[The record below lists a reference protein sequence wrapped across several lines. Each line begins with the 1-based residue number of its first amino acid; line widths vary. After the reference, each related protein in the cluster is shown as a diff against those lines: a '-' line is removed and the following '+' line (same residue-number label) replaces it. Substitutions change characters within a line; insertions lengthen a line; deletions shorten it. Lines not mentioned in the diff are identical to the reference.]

1 MGACLYQN
9 IFVILQQN
17 LRNMD
22 VRERLAALR
31 AQMHEQGLAAYVVPG
46 NDPHASEYMASH
58 WCEMQW
64 LSGFNGESGTMV
76 VTTDRALLWTDS
88 RYYLQAGIELKD
100 STIELMRESDIDCPS
115 VVEWL
120 KGELKAESQ
129 EPRDERFIG
138 LNPEMFSVND
148 FKAWKEQFA
157 EAGIGVKSVDLI
169 KPIWTEGRPAIPSDK
184 LYPYSADFAGE
195 TVESK
200 ISRMREI
207 LEAKGESQKSKDY
220 ALIVSA
226 LDEIAWL
233 LNIRGNDV
241 EYNPVVISYVVL
253 EGDKCTLFVN
263 PEKIDSAA
271 QNYLDFNNIDVQ
283 PYEAVFDY
291 IHGLR
296 GTIFYDGAK
305 VNEAL
310 YEAIDNGPSDQGPR
324 TKAKNIQSPILID
337 KAKKN
342 AVELEGE
349 RIAMRQDGAALTR
362 FFKWLEETLVESQKS
377 KVERPLT
384 EWDLMEKLH
393 AFRAM
398 GENFVEESFG
408 TIAGYQGN
416 GAIVHYAATKEHCA
430 EVKKEGMLL
439 LDSGGQYL
447 DGTTDITRT
456 VWLGGRIPEQA
467 KLDYTYVL
475 KGHIALQTARFPR
488 GTRGNQLDALA
499 KQYMWQAGITFGHG
513 TGHGVGHFLGC
524 HEGPQNVRTDNNPT
538 PLEVGHIISDEPGI
552 YRTGKWGI
560 RTENLITVIPA
571 KQTKATTT
579 EDEWLTFETLTL
591 CFYDTS
597 LIEMSLM
604 TEDEI
609 DWLNA
614 YHVRVYKEVS
624 PLLNEEE
631 KHYLAKKCVALEI

>member
-1 MGACLYQN
+1 
-9 IFVILQQN
+9 
-17 LRNMD
+17 
-22 VRERLAALR
+22 
-31 AQMHEQGLAAYVVPG
+31 
-46 NDPHASEYMASH
+46 
-58 WCEMQW
+58 
-64 LSGFNGESGTMV
+64 
-76 VTTDRALLWTDS
+76 LLWTDS
-88 RYYLQAGIELKD
+88 RYYLQAGIELKG
-100 STIELMRESDIDCPS
+100 STIELMRESDIDCPKIID
-115 VVEWL
+115 WL
-120 KGELKAESQ
+120 E
-129 EPRDERFIG
+129 G
-138 LNPEMFSVND
+138 LQVTGDGVRVGVNPEMFSVND
-148 FKAWKEQFA
+148 FSEWNEKLS
-157 EAGIGVKSVDLI
+157 EAGIELKSIDLI
-169 KPIWTEGRPAIPSDK
+169 KPLWVEGRPAIPQDK

-195 TVESK
+195 TVENK
-200 ISRMREI
+200 LARMREQ
-207 LEAKGESQKSKDY
+207 LAKKHADAQ
-220 ALIVSA
+220 IISA

-253 EGDKCTLFVN
+253 EADKCTLFVDAA
-263 PEKIDSAA
+263 KIDSPA
-271 QNYLDFNNIDVQ
+271 QNYLDFNNIDIQ

-291 IHGLR
+291 IRSLS
-296 GTIFYDGAK
+296 GTILYDGAR

-310 YEAIDNGPSDQGPR
+310 FEAIPEGCKKIN
-324 TKAKNIQSPILID
+324 TKSPILID
-337 KAKKN
+337 KARKN

-349 RIAMRQDGAALTR
+349 RIAMRQDCAALTR
-362 FFKWLEETLVESQKS
+362 FFKWLEEEAFSNDQRQMTNA
-377 KVERPLT
+377 PLT
-384 EWDLMEKLH
+384 EWSLMEKLH
-393 AFRAM
+393 EFRLM

-416 GAIVHYAATKEHCA
+416 GAIVHYAATRDNCA
-430 EVKKEGMLL
+430 EVKPQGMLL

-456 VWLGGRIPEQA
+456 VWLGGRIPQQA

-538 PLEVGHIISDEPGI
+538 ALEVGHIISDEPGI
-552 YRTGKWGI
+552 YRTGLWGI
-560 RTENLITVIPA
+560 RTENLITVVPA

-579 EDEWLTFETLTL
+579 EDEWLSFEVLTL

-614 YHVRVYKEVS
+614 YHVRVYKETA
-624 PLLNEEE
+624 PLLNADEAA
-631 KHYLAKKCVALEI
+631 YLAKKCAAIEI

>member
-1 MGACLYQN
+1 MKT
-9 IFVILQQN
+9 I
-17 LRNMD
+17 
-22 VRERLAALR
+22 EKLAALR
-31 AQMHEQGLAAYVVPG
+31 QAMREAGVAAYVVPG
-46 NDPHASEYMASH
+46 NDPHASEYMAAH
-58 WCEMQW
+58 WCELQW
-64 LSGFNGESGTMV
+64 LSGFNGESGTVV
-76 VTTDRALLWTDS
+76 VTEDRALLWTDS

-115 VVEWL
+115 VVTWL
-120 KGELKAESQ
+120 SENVQGL
-129 EPRDERFIG
+129 IG
-138 LNPEMFSVND
+138 VNPEMFSVND
-148 FKAWKEQFA
+148 FAEWKEKIQL
-157 EAGIGVKSVDLI
+157 KSIDLI
-169 KPIWTEGRPAIPSDK
+169 RPLWVEGRPAIPADK

-200 ISRMREI
+200 LARMREQ
-207 LEAKGESQKSKDY
+207 LAVKHGNT
-220 ALIVSA
+220 LIISA

-253 EGDKCTLFVN
+253 EADKCTLFVDAA
-263 PEKIDSAA
+263 KIDSPA
-271 QNYLDFNNIDVQ
+271 QNYLDFNNIDVL

-291 IHGLR
+291 IRGLK
-296 GTIFYDGAK
+296 GTVLFDGAR

-310 YEAIDNGPSDQGPR
+310 YEAIPEACKKIN
-324 TKAKNIQSPILID
+324 TKSPILID
-337 KAKKN
+337 KAHKN

-349 RIAMRQDGAALTR
+349 RIAMRQDAAALTR
-362 FFKWLEETLVESQKS
+362 FFLWLEKEAFKNGQTQ
-377 KVERPLT
+377 T
-384 EWDLMEKLH
+384 EWTLMEKLH
-393 AFRAM
+393 EFRLR

-408 TIAGYQGN
+408 TIAGYKGN
-416 GAIVHYAATKEHCA
+416 GAIVHYAATPDKCA
-430 EVKKEGMLL
+430 EVRPEGMLL

-475 KGHIALQTARFPR
+475 KGHIALARARFPR

-499 KQYMWQAGITFGHG
+499 KQFMWEAGITFGHG

-538 PLEVGHIISDEPGI
+538 ALEVGHIISDEPGI
-552 YRTGKWGI
+552 YRTDKWGI

-571 KQTKATTT
+571 KRTKATTT
-579 EDEWLTFETLTL
+579 EDEWLAFETLTL
-591 CFYDTS
+591 CFYDTN
-597 LIEMSLM
+597 LIERSLM
-604 TEDEI
+604 TDDEI

-624 PLLNEEE
+624 PLLNAEER
-631 KHYLAKKCVALEI
+631 KFLARKCAALD

>member
-1 MGACLYQN
+1 MKT
-9 IFVILQQN
+9 IEKI
-17 LRNMD
+17 
-22 VRERLAALR
+22 AALR
-31 AQMHEQGLAAYVVPG
+31 QAMHEAGVAAYVVPG
-46 NDPHASEYMASH
+46 NDPHASEYMAEH

-76 VTTDRALLWTDS
+76 VTLDRALLWTDS

-100 STIELMRESDIDCPS
+100 STIELMRESDIDCPKIID
-115 VVEWL
+115 WL
-120 KGELKAESQ
+120 SSNVQGL
-129 EPRDERFIG
+129 IG
-138 LNPEMFSVND
+138 VNPEMFSVND
-148 FKAWKEQFA
+148 FA
-157 EAGIGVKSVDLI
+157 EWNAQVQLKSIDLI
-169 KPIWTEGRPAIPSDK
+169 RPLWTEGRPAIPADK

-200 ISRMREI
+200 LARMREQ
-207 LEAKGESQKSKDY
+207 LAAKKGD
-220 ALIVSA
+220 ALIISA

-253 EGDKCTLFVN
+253 EAEKCTLFVDAA
-263 PEKIDSAA
+263 KIDSPA
-271 QNYLDFNNIDVQ
+271 QNYLDFNNVDVL

-291 IHGLR
+291 IRGLK
-296 GTIFYDGAK
+296 GTVLFDGAR

-310 YEAIDNGPSDQGPR
+310 YEAIPEACKKVN
-324 TKAKNIQSPILID
+324 TKSPILID
-337 KAKKN
+337 KAHKN

-349 RIAMRQDGAALTR
+349 RIAMRQDAAALTR
-362 FFKWLEETLVESQKS
+362 FFLWLEKEAFKNGQTQ
-377 KVERPLT
+377 T
-384 EWDLMEKLH
+384 EWTLMEKLH
-393 AFRAM
+393 EFRLR

-408 TIAGYQGN
+408 TIAGYKGN
-416 GAIVHYAATKEHCA
+416 GAIVHYAATPEKCA
-430 EVKKEGMLL
+430 EVKPEGMLL
-439 LDSGGQYL
+439 LDSGGQYM

-475 KGHIALQTARFPR
+475 KGHIALARARFPR

-499 KQYMWQAGITFGHG
+499 KQFMWEAGITFGHG

-538 PLEVGHIISDEPGI
+538 ALEVGHIISDEPGI
-552 YRTGKWGI
+552 YRTDKWGI

-571 KQTKATTT
+571 KRTKATTT

-597 LIEMSLM
+597 LIERSIM

-624 PLLNEEE
+624 PLLNAEER
-631 KHYLAKKCVALEI
+631 KFLARKCAALEV

>member
-1 MGACLYQN
+1 MNVL
-9 IFVILQQN
+9 
-17 LRNMD
+17 D
-22 VRERLAALR
+22 RLAALR
-31 AQMHEQGLAAYVVPG
+31 AAMKKAKVAAYVVPG

-76 VTTDRALLWTDS
+76 VTTDKALLWTDS

-115 VVEWL
+115 VVDWL
-120 KGELKAESQ
+120 AENVQ
-129 EPRDERFIG
+129 G
-138 LNPEMFSVND
+138 LVGVNPEMFSVND
-148 FKAWKEQFA
+148 FSAWNEKIA
-157 EAGIGVKSVDLI
+157 LKSIDLI
-169 KPIWTEGRPAIPSDK
+169 KPLWIEGRPAIPQDK

-195 TVESK
+195 SVESK
-200 ISRMREI
+200 LARMRKK
-207 LEAKGESQKSKDY
+207 LA
-220 ALIVSA
+220 ALHGDAIIVSA

-253 EGDKCTLFVN
+253 KADKCTLFVDAN
-263 PEKIDSAA
+263 KIDTVAR
-271 QNYLDFNNIDVQ
+271 NYLDFNNIDVQ
-283 PYEAVFDY
+283 PYEAVFEY
-291 IHGLR
+291 IARLS
-296 GTIFYDGAK
+296 GTVIYDGAR

-310 YEAIDNGPSDQGPR
+310 FEAIPAGCKKIN
-324 TKAKNIQSPILID
+324 TKSPILID
-337 KAKKN
+337 KAHKN

-349 RIAMRQDGAALTR
+349 RIAMRQDAAALTR
-362 FFKWLEETLVESQKS
+362 FFKWLEEEAFANGKTQ
-377 KVERPLT
+377 T

-393 AFRAM
+393 AFRVM

-408 TIAGYQGN
+408 TIAGYKGN
-416 GAIVHYAATKEHCA
+416 GAIVHYAATKENCA
-430 EVKKEGMLL
+430 EVHPKGMLL

-456 VWLGGRIPEQA
+456 VWLGGEIPTQA

-499 KQYMWQAGITFGHG
+499 KQYMWEAGITFGHG

-538 PLEVGHIISDEPGI
+538 PLEVGHIVSDEPGI
-552 YRTGKWGI
+552 YRTGQWGI

-571 KQTKATTT
+571 KQTEATTT

-591 CFYDTS
+591 CFYDTN
-597 LIEMSLM
+597 LIDMSLM
-604 TEDEI
+604 TDKEI
-609 DWLNA
+609 AWINA
-614 YHVRVYKEVS
+614 YHERVYKETA
-624 PLLNEEE
+624 PLLNAEEAA
-631 KHYLAKKCVALEI
+631 YLARKCAPIQL

>member
-1 MGACLYQN
+1 MKT
-9 IFVILQQN
+9 I
-17 LRNMD
+17 
-22 VRERLAALR
+22 EKLAALR
-31 AQMHEQGLAAYVVPG
+31 QAMREAGVAAYVVPG
-46 NDPHASEYMASH
+46 NDPHASEYMAAH

-64 LSGFNGESGTMV
+64 LSGFNGESGTVV
-76 VTTDRALLWTDS
+76 VTEDRALLWTDS

-115 VVEWL
+115 VVNWL
-120 KGELKAESQ
+120 SEHVQGL
-129 EPRDERFIG
+129 IG
-138 LNPEMFSVND
+138 VNPEMFSVND
-148 FKAWKEQFA
+148 FAEWKEKIQL
-157 EAGIGVKSVDLI
+157 KSIDLI
-169 KPIWTEGRPAIPSDK
+169 RPLWVEGRPAIPSDR

-200 ISRMREI
+200 LARMREQ
-207 LEAKGESQKSKDY
+207 LAVKQGN
-220 ALIVSA
+220 ALIISA

-253 EGDKCTLFVN
+253 EADKCTLFVDAA
-263 PEKIDSAA
+263 KIDSPA
-271 QNYLDFNNIDVQ
+271 QNYLDFNNIDVL

-291 IHGLR
+291 IRGLK
-296 GTIFYDGAK
+296 GTVLFDGAR

-310 YEAIDNGPSDQGPR
+310 YEAIPEACKKIN
-324 TKAKNIQSPILID
+324 TKSPILID
-337 KAKKN
+337 KAHKN

-349 RIAMRQDGAALTR
+349 RIAMRQDAAALTR
-362 FFKWLEETLVESQKS
+362 FFLWLEKEAFQNGQTQ
-377 KVERPLT
+377 T
-384 EWDLMEKLH
+384 EWTLMEKLH
-393 AFRAM
+393 EFRLR

-408 TIAGYQGN
+408 TIAGYKGN
-416 GAIVHYAATKEHCA
+416 GAIVHYAATPDKCA
-430 EVKKEGMLL
+430 EVKPEGMLL

-475 KGHIALQTARFPR
+475 KGHIALARARFPR

-499 KQYMWQAGITFGHG
+499 KQFMWEAGITFGHG

-538 PLEVGHIISDEPGI
+538 ALEVGHIISDEPGI
-552 YRTGKWGI
+552 YRTDKWGI

-571 KQTKATTT
+571 KRTKATTT

-597 LIEMSLM
+597 LIERSLM
-604 TEDEI
+604 TEDEL

-624 PLLNEEE
+624 PLLNAEER
-631 KHYLAKKCVALEI
+631 KFLARKCAALEI

>member
-1 MGACLYQN
+1 MN
-9 IFVILQQN
+9 VK
-17 LRNMD
+17 
-22 VRERLAALR
+22 ERLAALR
-31 AQMHEQGLAAYVVPG
+31 AQMREQGLAAYVVPG
-46 NDPHASEYMASH
+46 NDPHASEYMAAH

-76 VTTDRALLWTDS
+76 VTLDRALLWTDS

-115 VVEWL
+115 VAEWL
-120 KGELKAESQ
+120 AVSLPQPSLKGGN
-129 EPRDERFIG
+129 FVG

-184 LYPYSADFAGE
+184 FYPYSADFAGE
-195 TVESK
+195 TVEDK
-200 ISRMREI
+200 ISRIRKI
-207 LEAKGESQKSKDY
+207 LEAKAKNQESREY

-253 EGDKCTLFVN
+253 EADKCTLFVN

-271 QNYLDFNNIDVQ
+271 QNYLDFNNINVQ
-283 PYEAVFDY
+283 PYEAVFEY

-310 YEAIDNGPSDQGPR
+310 YEAISQDAN
-324 TKAKNIQSPILID
+324 AKNIQSPILVD

-393 AFRAM
+393 EFRAM

-416 GAIVHYAATKEHCA
+416 GAIVHYAATKENCA

-456 VWLGGRIPEQA
+456 VWLGGRIPQQA

-552 YRTGKWGI
+552 YRTGQWGI

-631 KHYLAKKCVALEI
+631 RKFLARKCAALEVGE

>member
-1 MGACLYQN
+1 MN
-9 IFVILQQN
+9 TKEKI
-17 LRNMD
+17 
-22 VRERLAALR
+22 AALR
-31 AQMHEQGLAAYVVPG
+31 GLMQEHGVAVYVVPG

-64 LSGFNGESGTMV
+64 LSGFSGESGTMV
-76 VTTDRALLWTDS
+76 VTMDKALLWTDS
-88 RYYLQAGIELKD
+88 RYYLQAGIELED
-100 STIELMRESDIDCPS
+100 SGIELMRESDVDCPS
-115 VVEWL
+115 VTEWICD
-120 KGELKAESQ
+120 ELTANSQGPKAKV
-129 EPRDERFIG
+129 G
-138 LNPEMFSVND
+138 VNPEMFSVND
-148 FKAWKEQFA
+148 YKDWSEKIEL
-157 EAGIGVKSVDLI
+157 KSIDLI
-169 KPIWTEGRPAIPSDK
+169 KPLWTEDRPAIPADK

-200 ISRMREI
+200 LARMREKI
-207 LEAKGESQKSKDY
+207 AAMHGDS
-220 ALIVSA
+220 LIVSA

-253 EGDKCTLFVN
+253 EADKCTLFVN
-263 PEKIDSAA
+263 PKKVDSPA
-271 QNYLDFNNIDVQ
+271 QNYLDFNNIDIQ

-291 IHGLR
+291 IASLS
-296 GTIFYDGAK
+296 GTVLYDGAR

-310 YEAIDNGPSDQGPR
+310 YEAIPEGCKKIN
-324 TKAKNIQSPILID
+324 TKSPILID

-349 RIAMRQDGAALTR
+349 RTAMRQDAVALTR
-362 FFKWLEETLVESQKS
+362 FFKWLEEKAFKHGET
-377 KVERPLT
+377 RT
-384 EWDLMEKLH
+384 EWELMEKLH
-393 AFRAM
+393 EFRMM

-416 GAIVHYAATKEHCA
+416 GAIVHYAATKDKCA
-430 EVKKEGMLL
+430 IVKPEGMLL

-456 VWLGGRIPEQA
+456 VWLGGRIPQQA

-475 KGHIALQTARFPR
+475 KGHIALARARFPR

-499 KQYMWQAGITFGHG
+499 KQYMWEAGITFGHG

-538 PLEVGHIISDEPGI
+538 ALEVGHIISDEPGI
-552 YRTGKWGI
+552 YRTDKWGI

-571 KQTKATTT
+571 KPTKATTT
-579 EDEWLTFETLTL
+579 EDEWYAFETLTL
-591 CFYDTS
+591 CFYDTQ

-624 PLLNEEE
+624 PLLNDDE
-631 KHYLAKKCVALEI
+631 KSYLAYKCQAIEV

>member
-1 MGACLYQN
+1 MKT
-9 IFVILQQN
+9 I
-17 LRNMD
+17 
-22 VRERLAALR
+22 EKLAALR
-31 AQMHEQGLAAYVVPG
+31 QAMREAGVAAYVVPG
-46 NDPHASEYMASH
+46 NDPHASEYMAAH

-64 LSGFNGESGTMV
+64 LSGFNGESGTVV
-76 VTTDRALLWTDS
+76 VTLDRAFLWTDS

-115 VVEWL
+115 VIDWL
-120 KGELKAESQ
+120 SEHVQ
-129 EPRDERFIG
+129 G
-138 LNPEMFSVND
+138 LVGVNPEMFSVND
-148 FKAWKEQFA
+148 FAEWKEKVA
-157 EAGIGVKSVDLI
+157 LKSVDLI
-169 KPIWTEGRPAIPSDK
+169 RSLWTEGRPAIPADK

-200 ISRMREI
+200 LQRMRE
-207 LEAKGESQKSKDY
+207 LVSERVRGEGF
-220 ALIVSA
+220 ALIISA

-253 EGDKCTLFVN
+253 EADKCTLFVN
-263 PEKIDSAA
+263 AEKVDSAA

-283 PYEAVFDY
+283 PYEAVFAY
-291 IHGLR
+291 IRGLK
-296 GTIFYDGAK
+296 GTVLFDGTR

-310 YEAIDNGPSDQGPR
+310 YEAIPAECKKVN
-324 TKAKNIQSPILID
+324 TKSPILID
-337 KAKKN
+337 KAHKN

-349 RIAMRQDGAALTR
+349 RIAMRQDAAALTR
-362 FFKWLEETLVESQKS
+362 FFMWLEKDAFKNGQTQ
-377 KVERPLT
+377 T
-384 EWDLMEKLH
+384 EWTLMEKLH
-393 AFRAM
+393 EFRLK

-408 TIAGYQGN
+408 TIAGYKGN
-416 GAIVHYAATKEHCA
+416 GAIVHYAATPEKCA
-430 EVKKEGMLL
+430 EVKPEGMLL
-439 LDSGGQYL
+439 LDSGGQYF

-475 KGHIALQTARFPR
+475 KGHIALARARFPR

-499 KQYMWQAGITFGHG
+499 KQYMWEAGITFGHG

-538 PLEVGHIISDEPGI
+538 ALEVGHIISDEPGI
-552 YRTGKWGI
+552 YRTDKWGI
-560 RTENLITVIPA
+560 RTENLITVVPA
-571 KQTKATTT
+571 KRTKATTT
-579 EDEWLTFETLTL
+579 EDEWLAFETLTL
-591 CFYDTS
+591 CFYDTN

-614 YHVRVYKEVS
+614 YHVRVYKETA
-624 PLLNEEE
+624 PLLNAEE
-631 KHYLAKKCVALEI
+631 KKFLARKCAAVER

>member
-1 MGACLYQN
+1 MMNVL
-9 IFVILQQN
+9 
-17 LRNMD
+17 D
-22 VRERLAALR
+22 RLAALR
-31 AQMHEQGLAAYVVPG
+31 AAMKEANVAAYVVPG

-76 VTTDRALLWTDS
+76 VTTDKALLWTDS

-115 VVEWL
+115 VVDWL
-120 KGELKAESQ
+120 AENVQ
-129 EPRDERFIG
+129 G
-138 LNPEMFSVND
+138 LVGVNPEMFSVND
-148 FKAWKEQFA
+148 FSAWNEKIA
-157 EAGIGVKSVDLI
+157 LKSVDLI
-169 KPIWTEGRPAIPSDK
+169 KPLWIEGRQAIPQDK

-195 TVESK
+195 SVESK
-200 ISRMREI
+200 LARMREK
-207 LEAKGESQKSKDY
+207 LV
-220 ALIVSA
+220 ALHGDAIIVSA

-253 EGDKCTLFVN
+253 EADKCTLFVDAN
-263 PEKIDSAA
+263 KIDTVAR
-271 QNYLDFNNIDVQ
+271 NYLDFNNIDMQ
-283 PYEAVFDY
+283 PYEAVFEY
-291 IHGLR
+291 IARLS
-296 GTIFYDGAK
+296 GTVIYDGAR

-310 YEAIDNGPSDQGPR
+310 FEAIPANCKKIN
-324 TKAKNIQSPILID
+324 TKSPILID
-337 KAKKN
+337 KAHKN

-349 RIAMRQDGAALTR
+349 RIAMRQDAAALTR
-362 FFKWLEETLVESQKS
+362 FFKWLEEEAFANGKTQ
-377 KVERPLT
+377 T

-393 AFRAM
+393 AFRDM

-408 TIAGYQGN
+408 TIAGYKGN
-416 GAIVHYAATKEHCA
+416 GAIVHYAATKENCA
-430 EVKKEGMLL
+430 EVHPEGMLL

-456 VWLGGRIPEQA
+456 VWLGGEIPTQA

-499 KQYMWQAGITFGHG
+499 KQFMWEAGITFGHG

-552 YRTGKWGI
+552 YRTGQWGI

-571 KQTKATTT
+571 KQTEATTT

-591 CFYDTS
+591 CFYDTN
-597 LIEMSLM
+597 LIDMSLM
-604 TEDEI
+604 TDKEI
-609 DWLNA
+609 AWINA
-614 YHVRVYKEVS
+614 YHERVYKETA
-624 PLLNEEE
+624 PLLNAEEAA
-631 KHYLAKKCVALEI
+631 YLARKCAPIQL

>member
-1 MGACLYQN
+1 MKT
-9 IFVILQQN
+9 I
-17 LRNMD
+17 D
-22 VRERLAALR
+22 KLAALR
-31 AQMHEQGLAAYVVPG
+31 QAMREAGVSAYVVPG
-46 NDPHASEYMASH
+46 NDPHASEYMAAH

-76 VTTDRALLWTDS
+76 VTLDRALLWTDS

-115 VVEWL
+115 VVDWL
-120 KGELKAESQ
+120 KKSLPQPSLKGGSSV
-129 EPRDERFIG
+129 G
-138 LNPEMFSVND
+138 LNPEMWSVDD
-148 FKAWKEQFA
+148 FKAMKERLA
-157 EAGIGVKSVDLI
+157 DTGIGVKSIDLI
-169 KPIWTEGRPAIPSDK
+169 KPIWTEGRPAIPADK
-184 LYPYSADFAGE
+184 LYPYSADYAGE

-200 ISRMREI
+200 LARIRKCLPQPS
-207 LEAKGESQKSKDY
+207 LKGGS
-220 ALIVSA
+220 AMIISA

-253 EGDKCTLFVN
+253 EADKCTLFVDAN
-263 PEKIDSAA
+263 KVDTVA
-271 QNYLDFNNIDVQ
+271 QNYLNFNNIDVQ
-283 PYEAVFDY
+283 PYEAVFES
-291 IHGLR
+291 IRGLQ
-296 GTIFYDGAK
+296 GTVLFDGAR

-310 YEAIDNGPSDQGPR
+310 YEAIPEGCKKVN
-324 TKAKNIQSPILID
+324 AKSPILID
-337 KAKKN
+337 KARKN

-349 RIAMRQDGAALTR
+349 RIAMRQDAVALTR
-362 FFKWLEETLVESQKS
+362 FFLWLEKEAFRDGQTQ
-377 KVERPLT
+377 T
-384 EWDLMEKLH
+384 EWTLMEKLH
-393 AFRAM
+393 EFRMM

-408 TIAGYQGN
+408 TIAGYKGN
-416 GAIVHYAATKEHCA
+416 GAIVHYAATPDKCA
-430 EVKKEGMLL
+430 EVKPEGMLL

-475 KGHIALQTARFPR
+475 KGHIALARARFPR

-499 KQYMWQAGITFGHG
+499 KQYMWEAGITFGHG

-538 PLEVGHIISDEPGI
+538 ALEVGHIISDEPGI
-552 YRTGKWGI
+552 YRTDKWGI

-571 KQTKATTT
+571 KRTKATTT
-579 EDEWLTFETLTL
+579 EDEWLAFETLTL

-597 LIEMSLM
+597 LIELSLM
-604 TEDEI
+604 TDDEI

-624 PLLNEEE
+624 PLLNAEEA
-631 KHYLAKKCVALEI
+631 KFLARKCAAVER

>member
-1 MGACLYQN
+1 MTVL
-9 IFVILQQN
+9 
-17 LRNMD
+17 
-22 VRERLAALR
+22 ERLAALR
-31 AQMHEQGLAAYVVPG
+31 TLMKENGLAAYVVPG

-64 LSGFNGESGTMV
+64 LSGFNGEAGTMV
-76 VTTDRALLWTDS
+76 VTIDRALLWTDS
-88 RYYLQAGIELKD
+88 RYYLQAGIELKN
-100 STIELMRESDIDCPS
+100 STIELMRESDVDCPS
-115 VVEWL
+115 VVDWL
-120 KGELKAESQ
+120 SENVQ
-129 EPRDERFIG
+129 G
-138 LNPEMFSVND
+138 LVGVNPEMFSVND
-148 FKAWKEQFA
+148 FADWKEKA
-157 EAGIGVKSVDLI
+157 ELKSIDLI
-169 KPIWTEGRPAIPSDK
+169 KPLWVEGRPVIPQDK
-184 LYPYSADFAGE
+184 LVPYSADFAGE

-200 ISRMREI
+200 VARMREQ
-207 LEAKGESQKSKDY
+207 LAKKK
-220 ALIVSA
+220 ANAMIISA

-241 EYNPVVISYVVL
+241 EYNPMVISYVVL
-253 EGDKCTLFVN
+253 EADQCTLFVDAN
-263 PEKIDSAA
+263 KVDTVA
-271 QNYLDFNNIDVQ
+271 QNYLDFNNIAIK
-283 PYEAVFDY
+283 PYEAVFEY
-291 IHGLR
+291 IASLS
-296 GTIFYDGAK
+296 GTVLYDGAR

-310 YEAIDNGPSDQGPR
+310 YEAIPADCKKVN
-324 TKAKNIQSPILID
+324 TKSPILID

-349 RIAMRQDGAALTR
+349 RIAMRQDAVALTR
-362 FFKWLEETLVESQKS
+362 FFKWLEEL
-377 KVERPLT
+377 KVEDGKWKDRPLT

-393 AFRAM
+393 EFRLM

-430 EVKKEGMLL
+430 EVKPEGMLL

-456 VWLGGRIPEQA
+456 VWLGGRIPQQA

-499 KQYMWQAGITFGHG
+499 KQYMWEAGITYGHG

-538 PLEVGHIISDEPGI
+538 ALEVGHIISDEPGI

-614 YHVRVYKEVS
+614 YHVRVYKEIA
-624 PLLNEEE
+624 PLLNADEA
-631 KHYLAKKCVALEI
+631 KYLARKCAAIEV

>member
-1 MGACLYQN
+1 MNVL
-9 IFVILQQN
+9 
-17 LRNMD
+17 D
-22 VRERLAALR
+22 RLAALR
-31 AQMHEQGLAAYVVPG
+31 AAMKEAKVAAYVVPG

-76 VTTDRALLWTDS
+76 VTTDKALLWTDS

-115 VVEWL
+115 VVDWL
-120 KGELKAESQ
+120 AENVQ
-129 EPRDERFIG
+129 G
-138 LNPEMFSVND
+138 LVGVNPEMFSVND
-148 FKAWKEQFA
+148 FSAWNEKIA
-157 EAGIGVKSVDLI
+157 LKSIDLI
-169 KPIWTEGRPAIPSDK
+169 KPLWIEGRPAIPQDK

-200 ISRMREI
+200 LARMREK
-207 LEAKGESQKSKDY
+207 LV
-220 ALIVSA
+220 ALHGDAIIVSA

-253 EGDKCTLFVN
+253 KADKCTLFVDAN
-263 PEKIDSAA
+263 KIDTVAR
-271 QNYLDFNNIDVQ
+271 NYLDFNNIDVQ
-283 PYEAVFDY
+283 PYEAVFEY
-291 IHGLR
+291 IARLS
-296 GTIFYDGAK
+296 GTVIYDGAR

-310 YEAIDNGPSDQGPR
+310 FEAIPAGCKKIN
-324 TKAKNIQSPILID
+324 TKSPILID
-337 KAKKN
+337 KAHKN

-349 RIAMRQDGAALTR
+349 RIAMRQDAAALTR
-362 FFKWLEETLVESQKS
+362 FFKWLEEEAFANGKTQ
-377 KVERPLT
+377 T

-393 AFRAM
+393 AFRVM

-408 TIAGYQGN
+408 TIAGYKGN
-416 GAIVHYAATKEHCA
+416 GAIVHYAATKDNCA
-430 EVKKEGMLL
+430 EVKPEGMLL

-456 VWLGGRIPEQA
+456 VWLGGEIPTQA

-499 KQYMWQAGITFGHG
+499 KQYMWEAGITFGHG

-538 PLEVGHIISDEPGI
+538 PLEVGHIVSDEPGI
-552 YRTGKWGI
+552 YRTGQWGI

-571 KQTKATTT
+571 KQTEATTT

-591 CFYDTS
+591 CFYDTN
-597 LIEMSLM
+597 LIDMSLM
-604 TEDEI
+604 TDKEI
-609 DWLNA
+609 AWINA
-614 YHVRVYKEVS
+614 YHERVYKETA
-624 PLLNEEE
+624 PLLNAEEAA
-631 KHYLAKKCVALEI
+631 YLAHKCAPIQL

>member
-1 MGACLYQN
+1 MK
-9 IFVILQQN
+9 V
-17 LRNMD
+17 
-22 VRERLAALR
+22 VERLAALR
-31 AQMHEQGLAAYVVPG
+31 QEMKAQGLAAYVVPG

-58 WCEMQW
+58 WFEMQW
-64 LSGFNGESGTMV
+64 ISGFNGESGTMV
-76 VTTDRALLWTDS
+76 ITLDRALLWTDS

-100 STIELMRESDIDCPS
+100 STIELMRESDVDCPKI
-115 VVEWL
+115 VDWL
-120 KGELKAESQ
+120 ADNVQGI
-129 EPRDERFIG
+129 IG
-138 LNPEMFSVND
+138 VNPEMFSVND
-148 FKAWKEQFA
+148 FAEWKEKI
-157 EAGIGVKSVDLI
+157 ELRSIDLI
-169 KPIWTEGRPAIPSDK
+169 KPIWTEGRPAIPQDK

-200 ISRMREI
+200 LTRMREQ
-207 LEAKGESQKSKDY
+207 LAKKKAD
-220 ALIVSA
+220 AMIISA

-233 LNIRGNDV
+233 LNIRGKDV

-253 EGDKCTLFVN
+253 ETDKCTLFVDAN
-263 PEKIDSAA
+263 KVDSPA
-271 QNYLDFNNIDVQ
+271 QNYLDFNNIDVK

-291 IHGLR
+291 IRSLNGAIL
-296 GTIFYDGAK
+296 YDGAR

-310 YEAIDNGPSDQGPR
+310 YEAIPEGCKKID
-324 TKAKNIQSPILID
+324 AKSPILID

-349 RIAMRQDGAALTR
+349 RIAMRQDAVALTR
-362 FFKWLEETLVESQKS
+362 FFKWLEEEAFADGKTQ
-377 KVERPLT
+377 T
-384 EWDLMEKLH
+384 ECSLADKLH
-393 AFRAM
+393 EFRAM
-398 GENFVEESFG
+398 GENFTDESFG

-416 GAIVHYAATKEHCA
+416 GAIVHYAATPENCA
-430 EVKKEGMLL
+430 VVKPEGMLL

-456 VWLGGRIPEQA
+456 VWLGGRIPQQA

-475 KGHIALQTARFPR
+475 KGHIALATARFPR

-499 KQYMWQAGITFGHG
+499 KQYMWAAGITYGHG

-538 PLEVGHIISDEPGI
+538 ALEIGHIISDEPGI
-552 YRTGKWGI
+552 YRTDKWGI

-631 KHYLAKKCVALEI
+631 RAYLAKKCAAIEVEN

>member
-1 MGACLYQN
+1 MKT
-9 IFVILQQN
+9 I
-17 LRNMD
+17 D
-22 VRERLAALR
+22 KLAALR
-31 AQMHEQGLAAYVVPG
+31 QAMREAGVSAYVVPG
-46 NDPHASEYMASH
+46 NDPHASEYMAAH

-76 VTTDRALLWTDS
+76 VTLDRALLWTDS

-115 VVEWL
+115 VVDWL
-120 KGELKAESQ
+120 KESLPQPSLKGGSSV
-129 EPRDERFIG
+129 G
-138 LNPEMFSVND
+138 LNPEMWSVDD
-148 FKAWKEQFA
+148 FKAMKERLA
-157 EAGIGVKSVDLI
+157 DTGIGVKSIDLI
-169 KPIWTEGRPAIPSDK
+169 KPIWTEGRPAIPADK
-184 LYPYSADFAGE
+184 LYPYSADYAGE

-200 ISRMREI
+200 LARIRKCLPQPS
-207 LEAKGESQKSKDY
+207 LKGGS
-220 ALIVSA
+220 AMIISA

-241 EYNPVVISYVVL
+241 EYNPVAISYVVL
-253 EGDKCTLFVN
+253 EADKCTLFVDAN
-263 PEKIDSAA
+263 KVDTVA

-283 PYEAVFDY
+283 PYEAVFES
-291 IHGLR
+291 IRGLQ
-296 GTIFYDGAK
+296 GTVLFDGAR

-310 YEAIDNGPSDQGPR
+310 YEAIPEGCKKVN
-324 TKAKNIQSPILID
+324 AKSPILID
-337 KAKKN
+337 KARKN

-349 RIAMRQDGAALTR
+349 RIAMRQDAVALTR
-362 FFKWLEETLVESQKS
+362 FFLWLEKEAFRDGQTQ
-377 KVERPLT
+377 T
-384 EWDLMEKLH
+384 EWTLMEKLH
-393 AFRAM
+393 EFRMM

-408 TIAGYQGN
+408 TIAGYKGN
-416 GAIVHYAATKEHCA
+416 GAIVHYAATPDKCA
-430 EVKKEGMLL
+430 EVKPEGMLL

-475 KGHIALQTARFPR
+475 KGHIALARARFPR

-499 KQYMWQAGITFGHG
+499 KQYMWEAGITFGHG

-538 PLEVGHIISDEPGI
+538 ALEVGHIISDEPGI
-552 YRTGKWGI
+552 YRTDKWGI

-571 KQTKATTT
+571 KRTKATTT
-579 EDEWLTFETLTL
+579 EDEWLAFETLTL

-597 LIEMSLM
+597 LIELSLM

-624 PLLNEEE
+624 PLLNAEEA
-631 KHYLAKKCVALEI
+631 KFLARKCAAVER

>member
-1 MGACLYQN
+1 MKT
-9 IFVILQQN
+9 I
-17 LRNMD
+17 
-22 VRERLAALR
+22 EKLAALR
-31 AQMHEQGLAAYVVPG
+31 QAMREAGVAAYVVPG
-46 NDPHASEYMASH
+46 NDPHASEYMAAH

-64 LSGFNGESGTMV
+64 LSGFNGESGTVV
-76 VTTDRALLWTDS
+76 VTEDRALLWTDS

-115 VVEWL
+115 VVNWL
-120 KGELKAESQ
+120 SEHVQGL
-129 EPRDERFIG
+129 IG
-138 LNPEMFSVND
+138 VNPEMFSVND
-148 FKAWKEQFA
+148 FAEWKEKIQL
-157 EAGIGVKSVDLI
+157 KSIDLI
-169 KPIWTEGRPAIPSDK
+169 RPLWVEGRPAIPSDR

-200 ISRMREI
+200 LARMREQ
-207 LEAKGESQKSKDY
+207 LAAKKGD
-220 ALIVSA
+220 ALIISA

-253 EGDKCTLFVN
+253 EADKCTLFVDAA
-263 PEKIDSAA
+263 KIDSPA
-271 QNYLDFNNIDVQ
+271 QNYLDFNNIDVL

-291 IHGLR
+291 IRGLK
-296 GTIFYDGAK
+296 GTVLFDGAR

-310 YEAIDNGPSDQGPR
+310 YEAIPEACKKIN
-324 TKAKNIQSPILID
+324 TKSPILID
-337 KAKKN
+337 KAHKN

-349 RIAMRQDGAALTR
+349 RIAMRQDAAALTR
-362 FFKWLEETLVESQKS
+362 FFLWLEKEAFKNGQTQ
-377 KVERPLT
+377 T
-384 EWDLMEKLH
+384 EWTLMEKLH
-393 AFRAM
+393 EFRMM

-408 TIAGYQGN
+408 TIAGYKGN
-416 GAIVHYAATKEHCA
+416 GAIVHYAATPDKCA
-430 EVKKEGMLL
+430 EVRPEGMLL

-475 KGHIALQTARFPR
+475 KGHIALARARFPR

-499 KQYMWQAGITFGHG
+499 KQFMWEAGITFGHG

-538 PLEVGHIISDEPGI
+538 ALEVGHIISDEPGI
-552 YRTGKWGI
+552 YRTDKWGI

-571 KQTKATTT
+571 KRTKQTTT
-579 EDEWLTFETLTL
+579 EDEWLAFETLTL

-597 LIEMSLM
+597 LIELSLM

-624 PLLNEEE
+624 PLLNAEEA
-631 KHYLAKKCVALEI
+631 KFLARKCAALD

>member
-1 MGACLYQN
+1 MTTNEKIAS
-9 IFVILQQN
+9 
-17 LRNMD
+17 LRDLM
-22 VRERLAALR
+22 R
-31 AQMHEQGLAAYVVPG
+31 AHGVSVYIIPG

-64 LSGFNGESGTMV
+64 LSGFNGESGSVV
-76 VTTDRALLWTDS
+76 VTMDKALLWTDS

-100 STIELMRESDIDCPS
+100 SEVELMRESDIDCPS
-115 VVEWL
+115 IVEWL
-120 KGELKAESQ
+120 AKNLTPSLSSGEGASLLGGDGREVV
-129 EPRDERFIG
+129 G
-138 LNPEMFSVND
+138 VNPEMWSVNA
-148 FKAWKEQFA
+148 FSELRRELA

-169 KPIWTEGRPAIPSDK
+169 KPLWTEGRPAIPTDK

-200 ISRMREI
+200 LARMRKI
-207 LEAKGESQKSKDY
+207 LGAKVESQKSKDY

-241 EYNPVVISYVVL
+241 EYNPVVISYVIL
-253 EGDKCTLFVN
+253 EDDKCTLFVD
-263 PEKIDSAA
+263 EQKVDSAA
-271 QNYLDFNNIDVQ
+271 RNYLEFNNIDIQ

-291 IHGLR
+291 IAGLR
-296 GTIFYDGAK
+296 GTIYYDGAK

-310 YEAIDNGPSDQGPR
+310 YEAIRKPTPDPSLKGGEQG
-324 TKAKNIQSPILID
+324 ANAQNIKSPILID

-349 RIAMRQDGAALTR
+349 RTAMRQDGAALTR
-362 FFKWLEETLVESQKS
+362 FFKWLEETLDKRKKTKDES
-377 KVERPLT
+377 PLT

-393 AFRAM
+393 EFRAM

-416 GAIVHYAATKEHCA
+416 GAIVHYAATKDKCA
-430 EVKKEGMLL
+430 EVKPEGMLL

-456 VWLGGRIPEQA
+456 VWLGGRIPAQA

-475 KGHIALQTARFPR
+475 KGHIALARARFPK

-499 KQYMWQAGITFGHG
+499 KQYMWEAGITFGHG

-538 PLEVGHIISDEPGI
+538 PLEAGHIVSDEPGI

-579 EDEWLTFETLTL
+579 EDEWLQFETLTL

-614 YHVRVYKEVS
+614 YHVRVYKEIA
-624 PLLNEEE
+624 PLLNADEA
-631 KHYLAKKCVALEI
+631 KYLARKCAAIEV

>member
-1 MGACLYQN
+1 MNVL
-9 IFVILQQN
+9 
-17 LRNMD
+17 
-22 VRERLAALR
+22 ERLAALR
-31 AQMHEQGLAAYVVPG
+31 AAMKEANVTVYVVPG

-64 LSGFNGESGTMV
+64 LSGFNGEAGTMV
-76 VTTDRALLWTDS
+76 VTTDKALLWTDS

-115 VVEWL
+115 IVEWL
-120 KGELKAESQ
+120 TKNVQGAV
-129 EPRDERFIG
+129 G

-148 FKAWKEQFA
+148 FAEWKEQLA
-157 EAGIGVKSVDLI
+157 AANLSIKSVDLI

-200 ISRMREI
+200 LARMREI
-207 LEAKGESQKSKDY
+207 VNSKASDSKW
-220 ALIVSA
+220 ALIISA

-253 EGDKCTLFVN
+253 EDDKCTLFVDAN
-263 PEKIDSAA
+263 KVDTVA
-271 QNYLDFNNIDVQ
+271 QNYLDFNNIDVK
-283 PYEAVFDY
+283 PYETVFDY
-291 IHGLR
+291 IAGLS
-296 GTIFYDGAK
+296 GTVIYDGAR

-310 YEAIDNGPSDQGPR
+310 FEAIPAGCKKIN
-324 TKAKNIQSPILID
+324 TKSPVLID

-349 RIAMRQDGAALTR
+349 RIAMRQDAAALTR
-362 FFKWLEETLVESQKS
+362 FFKWMEETLVESQKS

-398 GENFVEESFG
+398 GENFTDESFG
-408 TIAGYQGN
+408 TIAGYKGN
-416 GAIVHYAATKEHCA
+416 GAIVHYSATKENCA
-430 EVKKEGMLL
+430 VVHPEGMLL

-456 VWLGGRIPEQA
+456 VWLGGEIPTQA

-499 KQYMWQAGITFGHG
+499 KQYMWEAGITLGHG

-538 PLEVGHIISDEPGI
+538 PLEVGHIVSDEPGI
-552 YRTGKWGI
+552 YRTGQWGI

-571 KQTKATTT
+571 KQTEATTT

-591 CFYDTS
+591 CFYDTN
-597 LIEMSLM
+597 LIDMSLM
-604 TEDEI
+604 TDKEI
-609 DWLNA
+609 AWINA
-614 YHVRVYKEVS
+614 YHERVYKETA
-624 PLLNEEE
+624 PLLNPDEA
-631 KHYLAKKCVALEI
+631 KYLARKCAPIQR

>member
-1 MGACLYQN
+1 MTVLDN
-9 IFVILQQN
+9 
-17 LRNMD
+17 
-22 VRERLAALR
+22 LAALR
-31 AQMHEQGLAAYVVPG
+31 GLMRENGLAAYVVPG

-64 LSGFNGESGTMV
+64 LSGFHGESGTVV
-76 VTTDRALLWTDS
+76 VTLDRALLWTDS

-100 STIELMRESDIDCPS
+100 SGIELMRESDVDCPS
-115 VVEWL
+115 VIDWL
-120 KGELKAESQ
+120 AAS
-129 EPRDERFIG
+129 ING
-138 LNPEMFSVND
+138 LVGVNPEMFSVND
-148 FKAWKEQFA
+148 FA
-157 EAGIGVKSVDLI
+157 EWSEKIELKSIDLI
-169 KPIWTEGRPAIPSDK
+169 KPIWTESRPAIPADK

-200 ISRMREI
+200 MARMREI
-207 LEAKGESQKSKDY
+207 INHKSPRLYRSTEITNHKW
-220 ALIVSA
+220 ALITSA

-253 EGDKCTLFVN
+253 ESDKCTLFVDAA
-263 PEKIDSAA
+263 KIDSPA

-291 IHGLR
+291 IRGLK
-296 GTIFYDGAK
+296 GTVLYDGAR

-310 YEAIDNGPSDQGPR
+310 YEAIPADCKKVN
-324 TKAKNIQSPILID
+324 TKSPILID

-349 RIAMRQDGAALTR
+349 RIAMRQDAAALTR
-362 FFKWLEETLVESQKS
+362 FFKWLEEEAFVNGKKQ
-377 KVERPLT
+377 T

-393 AFRAM
+393 EFRLM

-408 TIAGYQGN
+408 TIAGYKGN
-416 GAIVHYAATKEHCA
+416 GAIVHYAATPDKCA
-430 EVKKEGMLL
+430 EVKPEGMLL

-456 VWLGGRIPEQA
+456 VWLGGRIPQQA

-475 KGHIALQTARFPR
+475 KGHIALQRARFPK

-499 KQYMWQAGITFGHG
+499 KQYMWEAGITFGHG

-538 PLEVGHIISDEPGI
+538 ALEIGHIISDEPGI
-552 YRTGKWGI
+552 YRTDMWGI

-571 KQTKATTT
+571 KPTKATTT
-579 EDEWLTFETLTL
+579 EDEWLAFETLTL
-591 CFYDTS
+591 CFYDTN
-597 LIEMSLM
+597 LIELSLM

-614 YHVRVYKEVS
+614 YHVRVYKETA
-624 PLLNEEE
+624 PLLNADEAA
-631 KHYLAKKCVALEI
+631 YLARKCAAIEI

>member
-1 MGACLYQN
+1 MNVL
-9 IFVILQQN
+9 
-17 LRNMD
+17 
-22 VRERLAALR
+22 ERLAALR
-31 AQMHEQGLAAYVVPG
+31 AAMKEANVTVYVVPG

-64 LSGFNGESGTMV
+64 LSGFNGEAGTMV
-76 VTTDRALLWTDS
+76 VTTDKALLWTDS

-115 VVEWL
+115 IVEWL
-120 KGELKAESQ
+120 TKNVQGAV
-129 EPRDERFIG
+129 G

-148 FKAWKEQFA
+148 FAEWKEQLA
-157 EAGIGVKSVDLI
+157 AANLSIKSVDLI

-200 ISRMREI
+200 LARMREI
-207 LEAKGESQKSKDY
+207 VNSKASDSKW
-220 ALIVSA
+220 ALIISA

-253 EGDKCTLFVN
+253 EDDKCTLFVDAN
-263 PEKIDSAA
+263 KVDTVA
-271 QNYLDFNNIDVQ
+271 QNYLDFNNIDVK
-283 PYEAVFDY
+283 PYETVFDY
-291 IHGLR
+291 IAGLS
-296 GTIFYDGAK
+296 GTVIYDGAR

-310 YEAIDNGPSDQGPR
+310 FEAIPAGCKKIN
-324 TKAKNIQSPILID
+324 TKSPVLID

-349 RIAMRQDGAALTR
+349 RIAMRQDAAALTR
-362 FFKWLEETLVESQKS
+362 FFKWMEETLVESQKSKVESQKS

-398 GENFVEESFG
+398 GENFTDESFG
-408 TIAGYQGN
+408 TIAGYKGN
-416 GAIVHYAATKEHCA
+416 GAIVHYSATKENCA
-430 EVKKEGMLL
+430 VVHPEGMLL

-456 VWLGGRIPEQA
+456 VWLGGEIPMQA

-499 KQYMWQAGITFGHG
+499 KQYMWEAGITFGHG

-538 PLEVGHIISDEPGI
+538 PLEVGHIVSDEPGI
-552 YRTGKWGI
+552 YRTGQWGI

-571 KQTKATTT
+571 KQTEATTT

-591 CFYDTS
+591 CFYDTN
-597 LIEMSLM
+597 LIDMSLM
-604 TEDEI
+604 TDKEI
-609 DWLNA
+609 AWINA
-614 YHVRVYKEVS
+614 YHERVYKETA
-624 PLLNEEE
+624 PLLNPDEA
-631 KHYLAKKCVALEI
+631 KYLARKCAPIQR

>member
-1 MGACLYQN
+1 MN
-9 IFVILQQN
+9 TKEKI
-17 LRNMD
+17 
-22 VRERLAALR
+22 AALR
-31 AQMHEQGLAAYVVPG
+31 GLMQEHGVAVYVVPG

-64 LSGFNGESGTMV
+64 LSGFSGESGTMV
-76 VTTDRALLWTDS
+76 VTMDKALLWTDS
-88 RYYLQAGIELKD
+88 RYYLQAGIELED
-100 STIELMRESDIDCPS
+100 SGIELMRESDVDCPS
-115 VVEWL
+115 ITEWICD
-120 KGELKAESQ
+120 ELTANSQ
-129 EPRDERFIG
+129 EPKAKVG
-138 LNPEMFSVND
+138 VNPEMFSVND
-148 FKAWKEQFA
+148 YTEWKEKFESFNFQLSTFN
-157 EAGIGVKSVDLI
+157 LI
-169 KPIWTEGRPAIPSDK
+169 KPLWTEDRPAIPADK

-200 ISRMREI
+200 LARMREKI
-207 LEAKGESQKSKDY
+207 AAMHGDS
-220 ALIVSA
+220 LIVSA

-253 EGDKCTLFVN
+253 EADKCTLFVN
-263 PEKIDSAA
+263 PKKVDSPA
-271 QNYLDFNNIDVQ
+271 QNYLDFNNIDIQ
-283 PYEAVFDY
+283 PYEAVFDH
-291 IHGLR
+291 IKSLS
-296 GTIFYDGAK
+296 GTVLYDGAR

-310 YEAIDNGPSDQGPR
+310 YEAIPEGCKKIN
-324 TKAKNIQSPILID
+324 TKSPILID

-349 RIAMRQDGAALTR
+349 RIAMRQDAVALTR
-362 FFKWLEETLVESQKS
+362 FFKWLEEKAFKHGET
-377 KVERPLT
+377 RT
-384 EWDLMEKLH
+384 EWELMEKLH
-393 AFRAM
+393 EFRIM

-416 GAIVHYAATKEHCA
+416 GAIVHYAATKDKCA
-430 EVKKEGMLL
+430 IVKPEGMLL

-456 VWLGGRIPEQA
+456 VWLGGRIPQQA

-475 KGHIALQTARFPR
+475 KGHIALARARFPR

-499 KQYMWQAGITFGHG
+499 KQYMWEAGITFGHG

-538 PLEVGHIISDEPGI
+538 ALEVGHIISDEPGI
-552 YRTGKWGI
+552 YRTDKWGI

-571 KQTKATTT
+571 KPTKATTT
-579 EDEWLTFETLTL
+579 EDEWYAFETLTL
-591 CFYDTS
+591 CFYDTQ

-624 PLLNEEE
+624 PLLNDDE
-631 KHYLAKKCVALEI
+631 KSYLAYKCQAIEV

>member
-1 MGACLYQN
+1 MKT
-9 IFVILQQN
+9 
-17 LRNMD
+17 
-22 VRERLAALR
+22 REKIEALR
-31 AQMHEQGLAAYVVPG
+31 AVMREAGVSAYIVPG
-46 NDPHASEYMASH
+46 NDPHASEYMAGH

-64 LSGFNGESGTMV
+64 ISGFSGEAGTVV
-76 VTTDRALLWTDS
+76 VTLDRALLWTDS
-88 RYYLQAGIELKD
+88 RYYLQAGIELNG
-100 STIELMRESDIDCPS
+100 SGIELMRESDVDCPS
-115 VVEWL
+115 VVEWISGL
-120 KGELKAESQ
+120 EMSGLVV
-129 EPRDERFIG
+129 G

-148 FKAWKEQFA
+148 FGEWRDKLG
-157 EAGIGVKSVDLI
+157 EAGIEIKSVDLI
-169 KPIWTEGRPAIPSDK
+169 KDLWTEGRPAIPQDK

-200 ISRMREI
+200 LARVREAISHQHSAVRN
-207 LEAKGESQKSKDY
+207 QPY

-253 EGDKCTLFVN
+253 EADKCTLFVDAN
-263 PEKIDSAA
+263 KIDSPA
-271 QNYLDFNNIDVQ
+271 QNYLDFNNISVQ

-291 IHGLR
+291 IRTLS
-296 GTIFYDGAK
+296 GTVFYDGAR

-310 YEAIDNGPSDQGPR
+310 YEAISHQNSAVR
-324 TKAKNIQSPILID
+324 SIHIKSPILID

-349 RIAMRQDGAALTR
+349 RIAMRQDAVALTR
-362 FFKWLEETLVESQKS
+362 FFMWLEHSAFSRQHSV
-377 KVERPLT
+377 LT

-393 AFRAM
+393 EFRMM

-430 EVKKEGMLL
+430 EVKPEGMLL

-456 VWLGGRIPEQA
+456 IWLGGRIPQQA

-475 KGHIALQTARFPR
+475 KGHIALARARFPR

-499 KQYMWQAGITFGHG
+499 KQYMWEAGITYGHG

-538 PLEVGHIISDEPGI
+538 ALEVGHIISDEPGI
-552 YRTGKWGI
+552 YRTDKWGI

-579 EDEWLTFETLTL
+579 EDEWLQFETLTL

-609 DWLNA
+609 DWINA
-614 YHVRVYKEVS
+614 YHVRVFKEVS
-624 PLLNEEE
+624 PLLNDKE
-631 KHYLAKKCVALEI
+631 KAYLAYKCRAIELS

>member
-1 MGACLYQN
+1 MN
-9 IFVILQQN
+9 
-17 LRNMD
+17 

-31 AQMHEQGLAAYVVPG
+31 GLMKEHGLAAYVVPG

-64 LSGFNGESGTMV
+64 LSGFHGESGTMV
-76 VTTDRALLWTDS
+76 VTMDKALLWTDS

-100 STIELMRESDIDCPS
+100 STIELMRDSDIDCPS

-120 KGELKAESQ
+120 NGLMDEGMKGLV
-129 EPRDERFIG
+129 G
-138 LNPEMFSVND
+138 VNPEMFSVND
-148 FKAWKEQFA
+148 YKEWS
-157 EAGIGVKSVDLI
+157 EKIELKSIDLI
-169 KPIWTEGRPAIPSDK
+169 KLLWTEDRPAIPADK

-200 ISRMREI
+200 LARMREQ
-207 LEAKGESQKSKDY
+207 LAKKKAD
-220 ALIVSA
+220 ALIISA

-253 EGDKCTLFVN
+253 ETDKCTLFVDSA
-263 PEKIDSAA
+263 KIDSPA
-271 QNYLDFNNIDVQ
+271 QNYLDFNNIDIK

-291 IHGLR
+291 IRSLS
-296 GTIFYDGAK
+296 GTVLYDGAR

-310 YEAIDNGPSDQGPR
+310 FEAIPEGCKKIN
-324 TKAKNIQSPILID
+324 AKSPILID
-337 KAKKN
+337 KAHKN

-349 RIAMRQDGAALTR
+349 RIAMRQDCVALTR
-362 FFKWLEETLVESQKS
+362 FFRWLDEEAFANGQTQ
-377 KVERPLT
+377 T
-384 EWDLMEKLH
+384 EWSLMEKLH
-393 AFRAM
+393 EFRLM

-408 TIAGYQGN
+408 TIAGYKGN
-416 GAIVHYAATKEHCA
+416 GAIVHYAATEDNCA
-430 EVKKEGMLL
+430 KVKPEGMLL

-456 VWLGGRIPEQA
+456 VWLGGRIPQQA
-467 KLDYTYVL
+467 KFDYTYVL
-475 KGHIALQTARFPR
+475 KGHIALARARFPR

-499 KQYMWQAGITFGHG
+499 KQYMWEAGITFGHG

-538 PLEVGHIISDEPGI
+538 ALEVGHIISDEPGI
-552 YRTGKWGI
+552 YRTDQWGI

-579 EDEWLTFETLTL
+579 EDEWLQFETLTL

-624 PLLNEEE
+624 PLLNDEE
-631 KHYLAKKCVALEI
+631 KKYLAYKCAAIEL

>member
-1 MGACLYQN
+1 MKT
-9 IFVILQQN
+9 I
-17 LRNMD
+17 
-22 VRERLAALR
+22 EKLAALR
-31 AQMHEQGLAAYVVPG
+31 QAMREAGVAAYVVPG
-46 NDPHASEYMASH
+46 NDPHASEYMAAH
-58 WCEMQW
+58 WCELQW
-64 LSGFNGESGTMV
+64 LSGFNGESGTVV
-76 VTTDRALLWTDS
+76 VTEDRALLWTDS

-115 VVEWL
+115 VVNWL
-120 KGELKAESQ
+120 SEHVQGL
-129 EPRDERFIG
+129 IG
-138 LNPEMFSVND
+138 VNPEMFSVND
-148 FKAWKEQFA
+148 FAEWKEKIQL
-157 EAGIGVKSVDLI
+157 KSIDLI
-169 KPIWTEGRPAIPSDK
+169 RPLWVEGRPAIPSDR

-195 TVESK
+195 SVESK
-200 ISRMREI
+200 LARMREQ
-207 LEAKGESQKSKDY
+207 LAAKKGD
-220 ALIVSA
+220 ALIISA

-253 EGDKCTLFVN
+253 EADKCTIFVDAA
-263 PEKIDSAA
+263 KIDSPA
-271 QNYLDFNNIDVQ
+271 QNYLDFNNITVL

-291 IHGLR
+291 IRGLK
-296 GTIFYDGAK
+296 GTVLFDGAR

-310 YEAIDNGPSDQGPR
+310 YEAIPEACKKIN
-324 TKAKNIQSPILID
+324 TKSPILID
-337 KAKKN
+337 KAHKN

-349 RIAMRQDGAALTR
+349 RIAMRQDAVALTR
-362 FFKWLEETLVESQKS
+362 FFLWLEKEAFKNGQTQ
-377 KVERPLT
+377 T
-384 EWDLMEKLH
+384 EWTLMEKLH
-393 AFRAM
+393 EFRLR

-408 TIAGYQGN
+408 TIAGYKGN
-416 GAIVHYAATKEHCA
+416 GAIVHYAATPEKCA
-430 EVKKEGMLL
+430 EVKPEGMLL

-475 KGHIALQTARFPR
+475 KGHIALARARFPR

-499 KQYMWQAGITFGHG
+499 KQFMWEAGITFGHG

-538 PLEVGHIISDEPGI
+538 ALEVGHIISDEPGI
-552 YRTGKWGI
+552 YRTDKWGI

-571 KQTKATTT
+571 KRTKATTT
-579 EDEWLTFETLTL
+579 EDEWLAFETLTL
-591 CFYDTS
+591 CFYDTN
-597 LIEMSLM
+597 LIERSLM

-624 PLLNEEE
+624 PLLNAEER
-631 KHYLAKKCVALEI
+631 KFLARKCAAMEI

>member
-1 MGACLYQN
+1 MK
-9 IFVILQQN
+9 V
-17 LRNMD
+17 
-22 VRERLAALR
+22 VERLAALR
-31 AQMHEQGLAAYVVPG
+31 GAMKEANLAAYVVPG

-64 LSGFNGESGTMV
+64 LSGFNGEAGTMV
-76 VTTDRALLWTDS
+76 VTMEKALLWTDS

-100 STIELMRESDIDCPS
+100 STIELMRESDVDCPS
-115 VVEWL
+115 VIDWL
-120 KGELKAESQ
+120 SENVQ
-129 EPRDERFIG
+129 G
-138 LNPEMFSVND
+138 LVGVNPEMFSVND
-148 FKAWKEQFA
+148 FADWSEKAEL
-157 EAGIGVKSVDLI
+157 KSIDLI
-169 KPIWTEGRPAIPSDK
+169 KPLWTENRPAIPADK

-200 ISRMREI
+200 LARMREQI
-207 LEAKGESQKSKDY
+207 AKKK
-220 ALIVSA
+220 ANAMIISA

-253 EGDKCTLFVN
+253 EADKCTLFVN
-263 PEKIDSAA
+263 PDKIDSPA

-291 IHGLR
+291 IRSLSGAIL
-296 GTIFYDGAK
+296 YDGAR

-310 YEAIDNGPSDQGPR
+310 YEAIPEGCKKIN
-324 TKAKNIQSPILID
+324 TKSPILID

-362 FFKWLEETLVESQKS
+362 FFKWLEEEAFADGQTQ
-377 KVERPLT
+377 T
-384 EWDLMEKLH
+384 ECTIADKLH
-393 AFRAM
+393 AFRMM

-408 TIAGYQGN
+408 TIAGYKGN
-416 GAIVHYAATKEHCA
+416 GAIVHYAATPDNCA
-430 EVKKEGMLL
+430 VVKPEGMLL

-456 VWLGGRIPEQA
+456 VWLGGRIPQQA

-475 KGHIALQTARFPR
+475 KGHIALARARFPR
-488 GTRGNQLDALA
+488 GTRGNQIDALA
-499 KQYMWQAGITFGHG
+499 KQYMWEAGITYGHG

-538 PLEVGHIISDEPGI
+538 ALEIGHIISDEPGI
-552 YRTGKWGI
+552 YRTDMWGI

-571 KQTKATTT
+571 KTTKATTT
-579 EDEWLTFETLTL
+579 EDEWLAFETLTL

-597 LIEMSLM
+597 LIEISLM

-609 DWLNA
+609 DWINA
-614 YHVRVYKEVS
+614 YHVRVYKEIS
-624 PLLNEEE
+624 PLLNNEE
-631 KHYLAKKCVALEI
+631 KSYLAYKCAAIEI

>member
-1 MGACLYQN
+1 MAVLDN
-9 IFVILQQN
+9 
-17 LRNMD
+17 
-22 VRERLAALR
+22 LAALR
-31 AQMHEQGLAAYVVPG
+31 GLMRENGLSAYVVPG

-64 LSGFNGESGTMV
+64 LSGFQGESGTVV
-76 VTTDRALLWTDS
+76 VTMDRALLWTDS
-88 RYYLQAGIELKD
+88 RYYLQAGIELKG
-100 STIELMRESDIDCPS
+100 SSIELMRESDVDCPS
-115 VVEWL
+115 VVDWL
-120 KGELKAESQ
+120 SEHVE
-129 EPRDERFIG
+129 G
-138 LNPEMFSVND
+138 LVGVNPEMFSVND
-148 FKAWKEQFA
+148 FA
-157 EAGIGVKSVDLI
+157 EWSEKVSLKSIDLI
-169 KPIWTEGRPAIPSDK
+169 KPLWTEGRPAIPADK

-200 ISRMREI
+200 IVRMREQ
-207 LEAKGESQKSKDY
+207 LAKKK
-220 ALIVSA
+220 ANAMIVSA

-241 EYNPVVISYVVL
+241 EYNPVVISYLVL
-253 EGDKCTLFVN
+253 EADKCTLFVDQA
-263 PEKIDSAA
+263 KLDSAA
-271 QNYLDFNNIDVQ
+271 QNYLDFNRIDVQ
-283 PYEAVFDY
+283 PYETVFDY
-291 IHGLR
+291 IRSLD
-296 GTIFYDGAK
+296 GTVLYDGAK

-310 YEAIDNGPSDQGPR
+310 FEAIPEGCKKIN
-324 TKAKNIQSPILID
+324 TKSPILID

-349 RIAMRQDGAALTR
+349 RIAMRQDAAALTR
-362 FFKWLEETLVESQKS
+362 FFKWLEEEAFANGQTQ
-377 KVERPLT
+377 T
-384 EWDLMEKLH
+384 EWNLMEKLH
-393 AFRAM
+393 EFRAK

-408 TIAGYQGN
+408 TIAGYKGN
-416 GAIVHYAATKEHCA
+416 GAIVHYAATKENCA
-430 EVKKEGMLL
+430 EVKPEGMLL

-456 VWLGGRIPEQA
+456 VWLGGRIPQQA

-475 KGHIALQTARFPR
+475 KGHIALQRARYPK

-499 KQYMWQAGITFGHG
+499 KQYMWEAGITFGHG

-538 PLEVGHIISDEPGI
+538 ALEVGHIISDEPGI
-552 YRTGKWGI
+552 YRTGQWGI

-591 CFYDTS
+591 CFYDTN

-624 PLLNEEE
+624 PLLNDAERA
-631 KHYLAKKCVALEI
+631 YLAKKCAAIEI

>member
-1 MGACLYQN
+1 MN
-9 IFVILQQN
+9 TKEKI
-17 LRNMD
+17 
-22 VRERLAALR
+22 AALR
-31 AQMHEQGLAAYVVPG
+31 GLMQEHGVAVYVVPG

-64 LSGFNGESGTMV
+64 LSGFSGESGTMV
-76 VTTDRALLWTDS
+76 VTMDKALLWTDS
-88 RYYLQAGIELKD
+88 RYYLQAGIELED
-100 STIELMRESDIDCPS
+100 SGIELMRESDVDCPS
-115 VVEWL
+115 VTEWICE
-120 KGELKAESQ
+120 ELTANSQ
-129 EPRDERFIG
+129 EPKAKVG
-138 LNPEMFSVND
+138 VNPEMFSVND
-148 FKAWKEQFA
+148 YTEWKEKFESFNFQLSTFN
-157 EAGIGVKSVDLI
+157 LI
-169 KPIWTEGRPAIPSDK
+169 KPLWTEGRPAIPADK

-200 ISRMREI
+200 LARMREKI
-207 LEAKGESQKSKDY
+207 AAMHGDS
-220 ALIVSA
+220 LIVSA

-253 EGDKCTLFVN
+253 EADKCTLFVN
-263 PEKIDSAA
+263 PEKVDSPA
-271 QNYLDFNNIDVQ
+271 QNYLDFNNIDIQ

-291 IHGLR
+291 IASLS
-296 GTIFYDGAK
+296 GTVLYDGAR

-310 YEAIDNGPSDQGPR
+310 YEAIPEGCKKIN
-324 TKAKNIQSPILID
+324 TKSPILID

-349 RIAMRQDGAALTR
+349 RIAMRQDAVALTR
-362 FFKWLEETLVESQKS
+362 FFKWLEEKAFKHGET
-377 KVERPLT
+377 RT
-384 EWDLMEKLH
+384 EWELMEKLH
-393 AFRAM
+393 EFRIM

-416 GAIVHYAATKEHCA
+416 GAIVHYAATKDKCA
-430 EVKKEGMLL
+430 IVKPEGMLL

-456 VWLGGRIPEQA
+456 VWLGGRIPQQA

-475 KGHIALQTARFPR
+475 KGHIALARARFPR

-499 KQYMWQAGITFGHG
+499 KQYMWEAGITFGHG

-538 PLEVGHIISDEPGI
+538 ALEVGHIISDEPGI
-552 YRTGKWGI
+552 YRTDKWGI

-571 KQTKATTT
+571 KPTKGTTT
-579 EDEWLTFETLTL
+579 EDEWYAFETLTL
-591 CFYDTS
+591 CFYDTQ

-624 PLLNEEE
+624 PLLNDDE
-631 KHYLAKKCVALEI
+631 KSYLAYKCQAIEV

>member
-1 MGACLYQN
+1 MTVQ
-9 IFVILQQN
+9 
-17 LRNMD
+17 
-22 VRERLAALR
+22 ERLAALR
-31 AQMHEQGLAAYVVPG
+31 GEMREQGLAAYIVPG

-64 LSGFNGESGTMV
+64 LSGFNGESGTVV
-76 VTTDRALLWTDS
+76 VTMDRALLWTDS

-115 VVEWL
+115 VAQWL
-120 KGELKAESQ
+120 TKEGERLKVKGE
-129 EPRDERFIG
+129 RFVVG
-138 LNPEMFSVND
+138 VNPEMFSVND
-148 FKAWKEQFA
+148 FQELKEKLESFNFQLSSFN
-157 EAGIGVKSVDLI
+157 LI
-169 KPIWTEGRPAIPSDK
+169 QPIWTEGRPAIPSDR
-184 LYPYSADFAGE
+184 LYAYPADYAGE

-200 ISRMREI
+200 LARMREKLAAMHGDSMI
-207 LEAKGESQKSKDY
+207 
-220 ALIVSA
+220 ISA

-253 EGDKCTLFVN
+253 EADKCTLFVN
-263 PEKIDSAA
+263 PGKIDSAA
-271 QNYLDFNNIDVQ
+271 QNYLDFNHIDVQ

-291 IHGLR
+291 IRGLK
-296 GTIFYDGAK
+296 GTVFYDGAK

-310 YEAIDNGPSDQGPR
+310 YEALDKGPR
-324 TKAKNIQSPILID
+324 TKAVNIQSPILVD

-342 AVELEGE
+342 AVELDGE
-349 RIAMRQDGAALTR
+349 RRAMRLDGAALTR
-362 FFKWLEETLVESQKS
+362 FFKWLEETLGERR
-377 KVERPLT
+377 KVIGERGGERLEAKGERLT

-393 AFRAM
+393 EFRAM
-398 GENFVEESFG
+398 GEGFVEESFG

-416 GAIVHYAATKEHCA
+416 GAIVHYAATKENCA
-430 EVKKEGMLL
+430 EVRKEGMLL

-456 VWLGGRIPEQA
+456 TWLGGRIPQQA
-467 KLDYTYVL
+467 KDDYTYVL
-475 KGHIALQTARFPR
+475 KGHIALARARFPR

-499 KQYMWQAGITFGHG
+499 KQYMWAAGITFGHG

-538 PLEVGHIISDEPGI
+538 PLEIGHIISDEPGI

-571 KQTKATTT
+571 KQTKETTT
-579 EDEWLTFETLTL
+579 EDEWLAFETLTL
-591 CFYDTS
+591 CFYDTA
-597 LIEMSLM
+597 LIEMSMM

-631 KHYLAKKCVALEI
+631 RKYLARKCKALEV

>member
-1 MGACLYQN
+1 M
-9 IFVILQQN
+9 
-17 LRNMD
+17 
-22 VRERLAALR
+22 REA
-31 AQMHEQGLAAYVVPG
+31 GVAAYVVPG
-46 NDPHASEYMASH
+46 NDPHASEYMAAH

-64 LSGFNGESGTMV
+64 ISGFNGESGTMV
-76 VTTDRALLWTDS
+76 VTLDRALLWTDS

-115 VVEWL
+115 VIDWL
-120 KGELKAESQ
+120 SANVQGL
-129 EPRDERFIG
+129 IG
-138 LNPEMFSVND
+138 VNPEMFSVND
-148 FKAWKEQFA
+148 FAEWKEKVQL
-157 EAGIGVKSVDLI
+157 KSIDLI
-169 KPIWTEGRPAIPSDK
+169 RPLWTEGRPAIPADK

-200 ISRMREI
+200 LARMRAQI
-207 LEAKGESQKSKDY
+207 AAKHGD
-220 ALIVSA
+220 ALIISA

-241 EYNPVVISYVVL
+241 EFNPVVISYVIL
-253 EGDKCTLFVN
+253 EADKCTLFVDAK
-263 PEKIDSAA
+263 KIDSPA
-271 QNYLDFNNIDVQ
+271 QNYLDFNNIDVL

-291 IHGLR
+291 IRGLK
-296 GTIFYDGAK
+296 GTVLFDGAR

-310 YEAIDNGPSDQGPR
+310 YEAIPADCKKMN
-324 TKAKNIQSPILID
+324 TKSPILID
-337 KAKKN
+337 KAHKN

-349 RIAMRQDGAALTR
+349 RIAMRQDAAALTR
-362 FFKWLEETLVESQKS
+362 FFFWLEKEAFKNGQTQ
-377 KVERPLT
+377 T
-384 EWDLMEKLH
+384 EWTLMEKLH
-393 AFRAM
+393 EFRM
-398 GENFVEESFG
+398 KGENFVEESFG
-408 TIAGYQGN
+408 TIAGYKGN
-416 GAIVHYAATKEHCA
+416 GAIVHYAATPEKCA
-430 EVKKEGMLL
+430 EVHPEGMLL

-475 KGHIALQTARFPR
+475 KGHIALARARFPR

-499 KQYMWQAGITFGHG
+499 KQYMWEAGITFGHG

-538 PLEVGHIISDEPGI
+538 ALEVGHIISDEPGI
-552 YRTGKWGI
+552 YRTDKWGI
-560 RTENLITVIPA
+560 RTENLITVIP
-571 KQTKATTT
+571 TKRTKETTT
-579 EDEWLTFETLTL
+579 EDEWLAFETLTL

-614 YHVRVYKEVS
+614 YHVRVYKETA
-624 PLLNEEE
+624 PLLNAEE
-631 KHYLAKKCVALEI
+631 KKFLARKCAAIEV

>member
-1 MGACLYQN
+1 MKT
-9 IFVILQQN
+9 I
-17 LRNMD
+17 
-22 VRERLAALR
+22 EKLAALR
-31 AQMHEQGLAAYVVPG
+31 QAMREAGVAAYVVPG
-46 NDPHASEYMASH
+46 NDPHASEYMAAH

-64 LSGFNGESGTMV
+64 LSGFNGESGTVV
-76 VTTDRALLWTDS
+76 VTDDRALLWTDS

-115 VVEWL
+115 VVNWL
-120 KGELKAESQ
+120 SEHVQGL
-129 EPRDERFIG
+129 IG
-138 LNPEMFSVND
+138 VNPEMFSVND
-148 FKAWKEQFA
+148 FVEWNAQ
-157 EAGIGVKSVDLI
+157 VQLKSIDLI
-169 KPIWTEGRPAIPSDK
+169 RPLWVEGRPAIPADK

-195 TVESK
+195 SVESK
-200 ISRMREI
+200 LARMREQ
-207 LEAKGESQKSKDY
+207 LAVKHGN
-220 ALIVSA
+220 ALIISA

-253 EGDKCTLFVN
+253 EAEKCTLFVDAA
-263 PEKIDSAA
+263 KIDSPA
-271 QNYLDFNNIDVQ
+271 QNYLDFNNIDVL

-291 IHGLR
+291 IRGLQ
-296 GTIFYDGAK
+296 GTVLFDGAR

-310 YEAIDNGPSDQGPR
+310 YEAIPQACKKIN
-324 TKAKNIQSPILID
+324 TKSPILID
-337 KAKKN
+337 KAHKN
-342 AVELEGE
+342 AIELEGE
-349 RIAMRQDGAALTR
+349 RIAMRQDAAALTR
-362 FFKWLEETLVESQKS
+362 FFLWLEKEAFKNGQTQ
-377 KVERPLT
+377 T
-384 EWDLMEKLH
+384 EWTLMEKLH
-393 AFRAM
+393 EFRLR

-408 TIAGYQGN
+408 TIAGYKGN
-416 GAIVHYAATKEHCA
+416 GAIVHYAATPDKCA
-430 EVKKEGMLL
+430 EVKPEGMLL

-475 KGHIALQTARFPR
+475 KGHIALARARFPR

-499 KQYMWQAGITFGHG
+499 KQFMWEAGITFGHG

-538 PLEVGHIISDEPGI
+538 ALEIGHIISDEPGI
-552 YRTGKWGI
+552 YRTDKWGI

-571 KQTKATTT
+571 KRTKQTTT
-579 EDEWLTFETLTL
+579 EDEWLAFETLTL

-597 LIEMSLM
+597 LIELSLM

-624 PLLNEEE
+624 PLLNAEEA
-631 KHYLAKKCVALEI
+631 KFLARKCAALD

>member
-1 MGACLYQN
+1 MGACICQN

-17 LRNMD
+17 FRTMN
-22 VRERLAALR
+22 VKERLAALR
-31 AQMHEQGLAAYVVPG
+31 AQMREQGLAAYVVPG

-64 LSGFNGESGTMV
+64 VSGFNGESGTMV
-76 VTTDRALLWTDS
+76 VTLDRALLWTDS

-120 KGELKAESQ
+120 CGELRITNYEL
-129 EPRDERFIG
+129 RIG
-138 LNPEMFSVND
+138 VNPEMFSVND
-148 FKAWKEQFA
+148 FKAWQEKFA
-157 EAGIGVKSVDLI
+157 EAGISVKSVDLI
-169 KPIWTEGRPAIPSDK
+169 RPIWTEGRPAIPSDK
-184 LYPYSADFAGE
+184 LYPYSTDFAGE

-200 ISRMREI
+200 LARMRDR
-207 LEAKGESQKSKDY
+207 LKSKVESQKSKDY

-253 EGDKCTLFVN
+253 EADKCTLFVN

-310 YEAIDNGPSDQGPR
+310 YEAISQDAN
-324 TKAKNIQSPILID
+324 AKNIQSPILID

-362 FFKWLEETLVESQKS
+362 FFKWLEEEAFSHQHS
-377 KVERPLT
+377 AIS

-416 GAIVHYAATKEHCA
+416 GAIVHYAATKENCA

-456 VWLGGRIPEQA
+456 VWLGGRIPQQA

-499 KQYMWQAGITFGHG
+499 KQYMWQAGLTFGHG

-631 KHYLAKKCVALEI
+631 KQYLARKCAALEVGE

>member
-1 MGACLYQN
+1 M
-9 IFVILQQN
+9 
-17 LRNMD
+17 
-22 VRERLAALR
+22 REA
-31 AQMHEQGLAAYVVPG
+31 GVSAYVVPG
-46 NDPHASEYMASH
+46 NDPHASEYMAAH

-76 VTTDRALLWTDS
+76 VTLDRALLWTDS

-115 VVEWL
+115 VVDWL
-120 KGELKAESQ
+120 KESLPQPSLKGGSSV
-129 EPRDERFIG
+129 G
-138 LNPEMFSVND
+138 LNPEMWSVDD
-148 FKAWKEQFA
+148 FKAMKERLA
-157 EAGIGVKSVDLI
+157 DTGIGVKSIDLI
-169 KPIWTEGRPAIPSDK
+169 KPIWTEGRPAIPADK
-184 LYPYSADFAGE
+184 LYPYSADYAGE

-200 ISRMREI
+200 LARIRKCLPQSS
-207 LEAKGESQKSKDY
+207 LKGGS
-220 ALIVSA
+220 AMIISA

-253 EGDKCTLFVN
+253 EADKCTLFVDAN
-263 PEKIDSAA
+263 KVDTVA

-283 PYEAVFDY
+283 PYEAVFES
-291 IHGLR
+291 IRGLQ
-296 GTIFYDGAK
+296 GTVLFDGAR

-310 YEAIDNGPSDQGPR
+310 YEAIPEGCKKVN
-324 TKAKNIQSPILID
+324 AKSPILID
-337 KAKKN
+337 KARKN

-349 RIAMRQDGAALTR
+349 RIAMRQDAVALTR
-362 FFKWLEETLVESQKS
+362 FFLWLEKEAFRDGQTQ
-377 KVERPLT
+377 T
-384 EWDLMEKLH
+384 EWTLMEKLH
-393 AFRAM
+393 EFRMM

-408 TIAGYQGN
+408 TIAGYKGN
-416 GAIVHYAATKEHCA
+416 GAIVHYAATPDKCA
-430 EVKKEGMLL
+430 EVKPEGMLL

-475 KGHIALQTARFPR
+475 KGHIALARARFPR

-499 KQYMWQAGITFGHG
+499 KQYMWEAGITFGHG

-538 PLEVGHIISDEPGI
+538 ALEVGHIISDEPGI
-552 YRTGKWGI
+552 YRTDKWGI

-571 KQTKATTT
+571 KRTKATTT
-579 EDEWLTFETLTL
+579 EDEWLAFETLTL

-597 LIEMSLM
+597 LIELSLM

-624 PLLNEEE
+624 PLLNAEEA
-631 KHYLAKKCVALEI
+631 KFLARKCAAVER

>member
-1 MGACLYQN
+1 MNVL
-9 IFVILQQN
+9 
-17 LRNMD
+17 D
-22 VRERLAALR
+22 RLAALR
-31 AQMHEQGLAAYVVPG
+31 AAMKEAKVAAYVVPG

-76 VTTDRALLWTDS
+76 VTTDKALLWTDS

-115 VVEWL
+115 VVDWL
-120 KGELKAESQ
+120 AENVQ
-129 EPRDERFIG
+129 G
-138 LNPEMFSVND
+138 LVGVNPEMFSVND
-148 FKAWKEQFA
+148 FSAWNEKIA
-157 EAGIGVKSVDLI
+157 LKSIDLI
-169 KPIWTEGRPAIPSDK
+169 KPLWIEGRPAIPQDK

-195 TVESK
+195 SVESK
-200 ISRMREI
+200 LARMREK
-207 LEAKGESQKSKDY
+207 LV
-220 ALIVSA
+220 ALHGDAIIVSA

-253 EGDKCTLFVN
+253 KADKCTLFVDAN
-263 PEKIDSAA
+263 KIDTVAR
-271 QNYLDFNNIDVQ
+271 NYLDFNNIDVQ
-283 PYEAVFDY
+283 PYEAVFEY
-291 IHGLR
+291 IARLS
-296 GTIFYDGAK
+296 GTVIYDGAR

-310 YEAIDNGPSDQGPR
+310 FEAIPAGRKKIN
-324 TKAKNIQSPILID
+324 TKSPILID
-337 KAKKN
+337 KAHKN

-349 RIAMRQDGAALTR
+349 RIAMRQDAAALTR
-362 FFKWLEETLVESQKS
+362 FFKWLEEEAFANGKTQ
-377 KVERPLT
+377 T

-393 AFRAM
+393 AFRVM

-408 TIAGYQGN
+408 TIAGYKGN
-416 GAIVHYAATKEHCA
+416 GAIVHYAATKDNCA
-430 EVKKEGMLL
+430 EVKPEGMLL

-456 VWLGGRIPEQA
+456 VWLGGEIPAQA
-467 KLDYTYVL
+467 KRDYTYVL

-499 KQYMWQAGITFGHG
+499 KQFMWEAGITFGHG

-538 PLEVGHIISDEPGI
+538 PLEVGHIVSDEPGI
-552 YRTGKWGI
+552 YRTGQWGI

-571 KQTKATTT
+571 KQTEATTT

-591 CFYDTS
+591 CFYDTN
-597 LIEMSLM
+597 LIDMSLM
-604 TEDEI
+604 TDKEI
-609 DWLNA
+609 AWINA
-614 YHVRVYKEVS
+614 YHERVYKETA
-624 PLLNEEE
+624 PLLNADEADF
-631 KHYLAKKCVALEI
+631 LARKCAPIHL

>member
-1 MGACLYQN
+1 MNVL
-9 IFVILQQN
+9 
-17 LRNMD
+17 D
-22 VRERLAALR
+22 RLAALR
-31 AQMHEQGLAAYVVPG
+31 AAMKEAKVAAYVVPG

-76 VTTDRALLWTDS
+76 VTTDKALLWTDS

-115 VVEWL
+115 VVDWL
-120 KGELKAESQ
+120 AENVQ
-129 EPRDERFIG
+129 G
-138 LNPEMFSVND
+138 LVGVNPEMFSVND
-148 FKAWKEQFA
+148 FSAWNEKIA
-157 EAGIGVKSVDLI
+157 LKSIDLI
-169 KPIWTEGRPAIPSDK
+169 KPLWIEGRPAIPQDK

-200 ISRMREI
+200 LARMREK
-207 LEAKGESQKSKDY
+207 LV
-220 ALIVSA
+220 ALHGDSIIVSA

-253 EGDKCTLFVN
+253 KADKCTLFVDAN
-263 PEKIDSAA
+263 KIDTVAR
-271 QNYLDFNNIDVQ
+271 NYLDFNNIDVQ
-283 PYEAVFDY
+283 PYEAVFEY
-291 IHGLR
+291 IARLS
-296 GTIFYDGAK
+296 GTVIYDGAR

-310 YEAIDNGPSDQGPR
+310 FEAIPANCKKIN
-324 TKAKNIQSPILID
+324 TKSPILID
-337 KAKKN
+337 KAHKN

-349 RIAMRQDGAALTR
+349 RIAMRQDAAALTR
-362 FFKWLEETLVESQKS
+362 FFKWLEEEAFANGKTQ
-377 KVERPLT
+377 T

-393 AFRAM
+393 AFRVM

-408 TIAGYQGN
+408 TIAGYKGN
-416 GAIVHYAATKEHCA
+416 GAIVHYAATKDNCA
-430 EVKKEGMLL
+430 EVKPEGMLL

-456 VWLGGRIPEQA
+456 VWLGGEIPTQA

-499 KQYMWQAGITFGHG
+499 KQFMWEAGITFGHG

-538 PLEVGHIISDEPGI
+538 PLEVGHIVSDEPGI
-552 YRTGKWGI
+552 YRTGQWGI

-571 KQTKATTT
+571 KQTEATTT

-591 CFYDTS
+591 CFYDTN
-597 LIEMSLM
+597 LIDMSLM
-604 TEDEI
+604 TDKEI
-609 DWLNA
+609 AWINA
-614 YHVRVYKEVS
+614 YHERVYKETA
-624 PLLNEEE
+624 PLLNAEEAA
-631 KHYLAKKCVALEI
+631 YLARKCAPIQL